1 MNQNKHRETNQ
12 NYVEKKMMDKMK
24 GRATK
29 TRKKFYRKK
38 KEKPL
43 DRNKREV

>member
-24 GRATK
+24 LQK
-29 TRKKFYRKK
+29 QEKKFYLKK

-43 DRNKREV
+43 ERNKREL